1 MKDLDTRSKKIAQ
14 GITADTARLGPI
26 VARAIVKDWSE
37 ACRRVD
43 DAVNHEAERLMDE
56 GNLSPGSFLKAEM
69 LRAAWRRIQ
78 NG

>member
-1 MKDLDTRSKKIAQ
+1 M
-14 GITADTARLGPI
+14 
-26 VARAIVKDWSE
+26 IVKDWSE